1 MVVDQTWNVDGNLQF
16 SIWNCVQTPERSL
29 PQNRGETRDGGKTN
43 EYEKDD
49 THTQQTGGEGGK
61 MQSIYATE
69 RLEDETG
76 GRGGNDK
83 KQTARLGVGSI
94 LSTKTRDRVKRRRD
108 FFITWLLNDY

>member
-1 MVVDQTWNVDGNLQF
+1 METCSFRFGIACKHLSDHYHR
-16 SIWNCVQTPERSL
+16 IEER
-29 PQNRGETRDGGKTN
+29 REMGGERTSTKRM
-43 EYEKDD
+43 